1 MTPPL
6 PYTSLAG
13 MVTIPQQVKSCARI
27 FYCTRYNN
35 FSSIKKTL
43 KDKLIKDLEQ
53 QGDPRIL
60 GQGDIFDQYPYSGE
74 NVKNF
79 YSRYMSGEEIKTHW
93 VNPSDFEK

>member
-1 MTPPL
+1 MRN
-6 PYTSLAG
+6 
-13 MVTIPQQVKSCARI
+13 II
-27 FYCTRYNN
+27 FVNSFHN